1 MGPLKVTLRGTL
13 WAGKSLGCVGRVGD
27 IADD

>member
-1 MGPLKVTLRGTL
+1 MGLLKVALRGTL
-13 WAGKSLGCVGRVGD
+13 WAWKSLGCVGRVGE